1 MTAFIPILK
10 MKKLSLRK
18 IKKLGKAVAFIEYN
32 IRHPIQV
39 CLPALQIY
47 IIYFRSF
54 LLSLFSA
61 IISMCQTGTFEPTL
75 CLSQDQMI

>member
-1 MTAFIPILK
+1 MNAFIRILK

-54 LLSLFSA
+54 FSF
-61 IISMCQTGTFEPTL
+61 SHN
-75 CLSQDQMI
+75 